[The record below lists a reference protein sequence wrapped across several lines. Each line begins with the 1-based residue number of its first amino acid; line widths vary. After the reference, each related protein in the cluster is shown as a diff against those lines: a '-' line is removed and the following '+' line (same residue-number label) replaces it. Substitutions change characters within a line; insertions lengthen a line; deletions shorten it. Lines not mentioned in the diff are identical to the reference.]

1 MGFVKAIVIGM
12 GVLIFAGFTVVAVTL
27 FMRMQKADEPAE
39 PYRAAVSLP
48 KGAAV
53 AGAAIGDGE
62 VLLRV
67 QEPGGA
73 SWLLIIDADTGQEQG
88 RIQLLPEGP

>member
-27 FMRMQKADEPAE
+27 IMRMQEMDEPAE
-39 PYRAAVSLP
+39 AYKTAVSLP
-48 KGAAV
+48 RGAAV
-53 AGAAIGDGE
+53 IDAAIGDGE

-67 QEPGGA
+67 EEPGGSA
-73 SWLLIIDADTGQEQG
+73 WLLVIDAGTGQEQG
-88 RIQLLPEGP
+88 RIQLLPEAP